1 MKRAGTMEVLQRFMV
16 EYDPHESVRFAVTDY
31 TAQALNISFKEAADL
46 WDKWDEERDR
56 STRAD
61 EHSNIC
67 DYVEGRLENEAMC
80 LEE

>member
-1 MKRAGTMEVLQRFMV
+1 MKMAGTMEVLQRFMV
-16 EYDPHESVRFAVTDY
+16 EYDPHESVKYAVTDY
-31 TAQALNISFKEAADL
+31 TSHILGISYKAAEDL

-56 STRAD
+56 TARAD